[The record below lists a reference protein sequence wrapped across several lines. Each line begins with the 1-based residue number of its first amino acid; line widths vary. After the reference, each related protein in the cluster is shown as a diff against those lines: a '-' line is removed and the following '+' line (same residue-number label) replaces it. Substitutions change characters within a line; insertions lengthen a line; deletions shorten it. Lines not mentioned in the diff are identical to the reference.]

1 MSSVRPTWLV
11 AGLLVTLTGCAQSGS
26 LLSQRTTVGSLKT
39 SVSHLEYENQQL
51 RREVASLK
59 GENREFENR
68 LVQEEAING
77 DLTARLDD
85 ARSLLA
91 QRGLDGG
98 GGGSASDHLDPAPRK
113 TLPTGQSSRK
123 RRKPPFAQIP
133 GRIDVLPPSSDD
145 ATSSPGW
152 GKSAKP
158 DHEDPGPTSRL
169 DRSSLWLPVARGATE
184 PPNPK
189 R

>member
-98 GGGSASDHLDPAPRK
+98 GGGSASDHLDPAPPEDAPHRAVEPETPEAPLRPDPRPDRRPPAVFRRRDVVAGLGQVGQARSRGPGADQPARPFV
-113 TLPTGQSSRK
+113 TL
-123 RRKPPFAQIP
+123 
-133 GRIDVLPPSSDD
+133 
-145 ATSSPGW
+145 
-152 GKSAKP
+152 
-158 DHEDPGPTSRL
+158 
-169 DRSSLWLPVARGATE
+169 VARGPGRDRTS
-184 PPNPK
+184 
-189 R
+189 